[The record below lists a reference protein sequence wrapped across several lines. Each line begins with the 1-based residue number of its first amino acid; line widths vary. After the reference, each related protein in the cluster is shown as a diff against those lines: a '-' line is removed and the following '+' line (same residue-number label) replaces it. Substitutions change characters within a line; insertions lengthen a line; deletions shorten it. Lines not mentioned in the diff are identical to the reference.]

1 MELMNALEILKLS
14 NLSKDWVDGVWDLEF
29 TEVEA
34 LDAAIEDSITRNGSQ
49 GLEALYRCL
58 LPYTNNAESSTAASD
73 GLSQSVWTVLGDSG
87 VSTRSLVALLAYFV
101 VGARTRPDGFQPRL
115 LSLHA
120 ASIYLLLLGTP
131 GSVVNQVF
139 QQVLFDACL
148 ALPAHCWP
156 QSCGR
161 KRKKECVKS
170 SQAEGKR
177 PRGQRREQEEVE
189 VGEVG
194 EVGEERIHFSPRD
207 LLTIREAI
215 VLLVRNL
222 LRLLQTF
229 PLKDK
234 PQSADSCVQIFTEL
248 TDFEP
253 VIGELEFNSKQ
264 ALDEIKSVPELAYY
278 GLALLCSPSHGDEKE
293 NVRRV
298 FHSLLYVILMMRR
311 GEGCKPTLLLPSQ
324 AVISSRDQALLFVC
338 HLVGELKETALPFLR
353 ILLQHLCCQMVEK
366 TDYRSHGAQAVS
378 QLLDKMPGSDY
389 ASFIKWLFGYSTHSK
404 VAYRLFALDV
414 SVALLAC
421 PERQAED
428 SLGPEQAGLLSH
440 RFLVQS
446 LVFGRR
452 SDASPTV
459 RAHALTCLSRCLE
472 MPSLNATRCVQ
483 ELFSSTGVHTV
494 LEGDG
499 TDGSL
504 RSQKTFRTLQFK
516 TVDITGSD
524 ISYES
529 KEAMSLLMRRVGD
542 QKTIVRKSA
551 LQAIMSLMKHSVILL
566 GQESLSVL
574 SERCR
579 DPALS
584 VKKKAM
590 QCLGELLHAHSH
602 SRVVQRAWLRGLLP
616 AIMDPESSVQDKA
629 LESLEQVVLSQV
641 KKHSPSSWED
651 AGQKL
656 CWDLLGLLCDDC
668 QDLSRYFSKA
678 FTVWSKQNK
687 FTAAFITNLVSH
699 MEAEHAAGA
708 WLLLSRVAG
717 SSPKLDYSK
726 ILDAWDRMVRL
737 RNVTVTT
744 SCHIL
749 SVLGDVCEHLNEDTR
764 SRIVEDIM
772 SLLRSLEMPL
782 EVVGASVEALCRL
795 GRAQAMRD
803 TQYLNQ
809 HCGELVSL
817 CETYL
822 STVIL
827 NEKGAQNLNEDLVVK
842 HLYLL
847 GVVSL
852 HCPARVGKRTVLLV
866 ESVLSSSP
874 EHTAGGQPEEP
885 PASQPP
891 ASQPPASQPPASQ
904 PLFSQ
909 PLSQF
914 HPSTLPSRVRAHAVL
929 TLGKLCLQH
938 EDLTQ
943 RYLPAFAR
951 ELQLSADMAVRSN
964 VALVMCDLC
973 VRYTN
978 MLERYLPNI
987 SACLQD
993 NHPLVREQTVTM
1005 LTSLLQEEFVKWK
1018 GSLFF
1023 RFVTVLV
1030 DPEPA
1035 VSRLCEYCLVHLL
1048 LKKNPAMF
1056 SQHFIEC
1063 IFHFN
1068 SYEKHKTYNKF
1079 SQTAR
1084 EKARFSLRGSQNKDK
1099 RFRIYRFLLENFT
1112 DAQRFN
1118 ITTKIS
1124 HTVLACF
1131 VDGELALDAEG
1142 REVLSETLGV
1152 LSLKEMKLQALAA
1165 GRGEVDEQDDEQVA
1179 LAKAVVQVA
1188 QKKVV
1193 SQVQK
1198 KVFIENMIPIIIA
1211 LKSKLEQQ
1219 RSPVLKDLM
1228 GYLQVT
1234 MQDYRSE
1241 VKELFAADEQ
1251 LAAELEYNL
1260 KLYEKEQQDNM
1271 AASSL
1276 PRETQTRDSAASSLA
1291 SPSRRLIQGAIT
1303 TPRGPLP
1310 AQLSRLLSQSARR
1323 PPLRAADQQTSGPHR
1338 RLSAQESVS
1347 VPPKGSQCYRAFSTP
1362 HGNIND
1368 VTFGEG
1374 LSAIFSER
1382 RGGSSDREEES
1393 VLHLR
1398 SPEQRSPALRQ
1409 WEVQSPLANRTKK
1422 VQ

>member
-1 MELMNALEILKLS
+1 MELMNALEILKLKEV
-14 NLSKDWVDGVWDLEF
+14 SKDWVDGVWDLEF

-34 LDAAIEDSITRNGSQ
+34 LDAEIEDSITRNGSR

-139 QQVLFDACL
+139 HQVLFDACL

-156 QSCGR
+156 QSCER

-177 PRGQRREQEEVE
+177 PRAQRREQEEVE
-189 VGEVG
+189 GGEA
-194 EVGEERIHFSPRD
+194 EEEQEERVHFSPRN
-207 LLTIREAI
+207 LLTIRKAI

-234 PQSADSCVQIFTEL
+234 RQSADSCVKIFSEL

-311 GEGCKPTLLLPSQ
+311 GEGRKPTLLLPSQ
-324 AVISSRDQALLFVC
+324 AVITSRDQALLFVC
-338 HLVGELKETALPFLR
+338 HLVDELKEIALPFLR

-366 TDYRSHGAQAVS
+366 TDCRSHGAQAVS

-389 ASFIKWLFGYSTHSK
+389 ASFIKWLFAYSTNSK

-421 PERQAED
+421 PERQAEG
-428 SLGPEQAGLLSH
+428 SMGPEQAGLLSH

-504 RSQKTFRTLQFK
+504 RSQKTYRTLQFK

-529 KEAMSLLMRRVGD
+529 KEAMSVLMRRVSD

-566 GQESLSVL
+566 GQENLSVL

-579 DPALS
+579 DPAVS

-602 SRVVQRAWLRGLLP
+602 SRVVQTAWLRGLLP
-616 AIMDPESSVQDKA
+616 AIIDPESAVQDKA

-678 FTVWSKQNK
+678 FTVWSRQNK
-687 FTAAFITNLVSH
+687 FTAAFISNLGSH

-708 WLLLSRVAG
+708 WLLLSKVAG
-717 SSPKLDYSK
+717 SSPNLNYRK

-749 SVLGDVCEHLNEDTR
+749 SVLGDVCEHLNKDTR

-772 SLLRSLEMPL
+772 SWLRSLEMPQ

-795 GRAQAMRD
+795 GRAQAKRG
-803 TQYLNQ
+803 TQAFLNQ

-847 GVVSL
+847 GVASL

-866 ESVLSSSP
+866 QSILSSSP

-885 PASQPP
+885 
-891 ASQPPASQPPASQ
+891 
-904 PLFSQ
+904 
-909 PLSQF
+909 LSQF
-914 HPSTLPSRVRAHAVL
+914 HPSSMPSRVRAHAVL

-938 EDLTQ
+938 EELTQ

-964 VALVMCDLC
+964 VALVMCDLY

-993 NHPLVREQTVTM
+993 DHPLIREQTVTM

-1079 SQTAR
+1079 SQTAS

-1124 HTVLACF
+1124 LNVLACF
-1131 VDGELALDAEG
+1131 VDGELALDDEG
-1142 REVLSETLGV
+1142 REILSETLGV

-1165 GRGEVDEQDDEQVA
+1165 GRGEVDEQDDEPVA
-1179 LAKAVVQVA
+1179 LAKAVIQVA

-1198 KVFIENMIPIIIA
+1198 KIFIENMIPIIIA

-1219 RSPVLKDLM
+1219 HSPVLKDLM

-1260 KLYEKEQQDNM
+1260 TLYEKEQQDNM

-1276 PRETQTRDSAASSLA
+1276 PRETQTRDSAASSPATSSMRLPAPA
-1291 SPSRRLIQGAIT
+1291 SPSRRHLQGAFT
-1303 TPRGPLP
+1303 TPQAPRGPLP
-1310 AQLSRLLSQSARR
+1310 AQLSRLLSQSAGR
-1323 PPLRAADQQTSGPHR
+1323 PLLRAADNQQTSGPHR

-1347 VPPKGSQCYRAFSTP
+1347 VPPKGSLCHRAFSTP

-1398 SPEQRSPALRQ
+1398 SPEQRSPPPRQ
-1409 WEVQSPLANRTKK
+1409 WEVQSPLATRRTKK
-1422 VQ
+1422 GQ